1 MAVDKV
7 QKAGVGFGLA
17 RQSGTIVVEVR
28 LHHDT
33 ISSLR
38 GSRVGFELLN
48 GTTPEQAKKF
58 LDLLN
63 EKVVGIVVTSAADE
77 STDNKAGAASV

>member
-1 MAVDKV
+1 MAADKI
-7 QKAGVGFGLA
+7 QKAGVGFGIA
-17 RQSGTIVVEVR
+17 RQSGPIVVEVR

-33 ISSLR
+33 ISALR
-38 GSRVGFELLN
+38 GSRLGFELLN

-63 EKVVGIVVTSAADE
+63 ENVIGIVVASASDD
-77 STDNKAGAASV
+77 STDHKAGAASG